1 MAAMTNQEAYKLIG
15 KRIEELIVEPKIQ
28 EKIVYIAKAK
38 NKEEAE
44 KWLYMTAIATLVG
57 IK

>member
-15 KRIEELIVEPKIQ
+15 KRIEELIAEPKIQ

>member
-15 KRIEELIVEPKIQ
+15 KRIEELIAEPKIQ

-44 KWLYMTAIATLVG
+44 KWLYMTAIATLIG
-57 IK
+57 D